1 MSQKSKLSKKEKKS
15 ISKSQSA
22 KKQSNT
28 TKEKSIKTPIIVALI
43 FGFTFCAICAL
54 LASASGTKKA
64 LNSYFHDE
72 INGKK
77 EAFLIALT
85 QRGEKISTNLKLL
98 HTDSAFLNTIDDAH
112 FSGDIFS
119 ITKYCNE
126 LQRSI
131 GVSNAFILDNSGK
144 ILYSSQRVI
153 PDPNMLKKNGVLEL
167 VKSRAVAYQLS
178 YYHDRLCY
186 VALAK
191 VETPM
196 GFSGYCVLE
205 DNLIVDEVS
214 DHFSRM
220 LNAEFT
226 SYYENKRIGT
236 SIFNPDVAGTR
247 LTGSKVNYPDVMEAV
262 YERGETYTVEQQLG
276 LDNYLVVYFPS
287 KVDNGLHNIMF
298 SIAISTNV
306 VESTIGAVVKT
317 SAIASALQTIGL
329 IVLVLAILTTLM
341 FIPLKKATKAIKSL
355 AEESEETDLTY
366 RINFNKNNEIGNL
379 CQDVDKFIDRQQRL
393 IGELKSAQT
402 SLEDIGATLG
412 STSVES
418 ASAISEIMANIESV
432 KKQTKNQISA
442 SSSASEK
449 MKEVF
454 DSTATLDKLIENQSA
469 GIVQSSAS
477 IEEMVSNIA
486 SVSNSVK
493 TMSAQFKELIAVT
506 QNGRDTQ
513 SEVNKKVL
521 QMNEQS
527 KLMIEANRVI
537 ARIASQTNLLAMNAA
552 IEAAH
557 AGEAGAGFS
566 VVADEIRTLA
576 ENSSKQSH
584 NIAAEL
590 KLITKTVEEVVAAS
604 NQSNEAFKTI
614 TEKISDTDNLVN
626 EIDYA
631 MEEQDSASKQVLE
644 ALKDVNAS
652 TMDVQ
657 ATSKSMKDVTSNA
670 GIELDKLNE
679 IIYLVDNS
687 MDEMTAGA
695 QEINKS
701 ASEVSNMA
709 TETMDNI
716 KSMENLIGKFKI

>member
-1 MSQKSKLSKKEKKS
+1 MGQKSKLSKKEKKS
-15 ISKSQSA
+15 KTQNT
-22 KKQSNT
+22 KKNQNKT
-28 TKEKSIKTPIIVALI
+28 NQKTVRTPIIIALI
-43 FGFTFCAICAL
+43 IGFLICALCAL
-54 LASASGTKKA
+54 LASASGTEKA
-64 LNSYFHDE
+64 LNTYFQE
-72 INGKK
+72 EVNGKK

-98 HTDSAFLNTIDDAH
+98 HTDPAFLDVVDAAY

-119 ITKYCNE
+119 ITKYCND
-126 LQRSI
+126 LQKSI

-153 PDPNMLKKNGVLEL
+153 PDPNMLKKNGIQEL

-178 YYHDRLCY
+178 YYQDRLCY
-186 VALAK
+186 VAISK

-214 DHFSRM
+214 DHFGRM

-236 SIFNPDVAGTR
+236 TLFNQEQAGTR
-247 LTGSKVNYPDVMEAV
+247 LTGSRVNYPDVMEAV
-262 YERGETYTVEQQLG
+262 YERGETYTAEQLIG

-287 KVDNGLHNIMF
+287 KVDNGTHNVMF

-317 SAIASALQTIGL
+317 SAIASALQTIAL
-329 IVLVLAILTTLM
+329 IVLVLAILTSLM
-341 FIPLKKATKAIKSL
+341 FVPLKKASKAIENL

-393 IGELKSAQT
+393 IGELKAAQN

-412 STSVES
+412 SSSVES
-418 ASAISEIMANIESV
+418 ASAISQIMANIESV
-432 KKQTKNQISA
+432 KKQTKNQITA

-486 SVSNSVK
+486 SVSSSVK
-493 TMSAQFKELIAVT
+493 TMSTQFKELITVT
-506 QNGRDTQ
+506 QNGRETQ
-513 SEVNKKVL
+513 AQVNKKIL

-537 ARIASQTNLLAMNAA
+537 AKIASQTNLLAMNAA

-584 NIAAEL
+584 NIASEL

-604 NQSNEAFKTI
+604 NQSNEAFKII

-709 TETMDNI
+709 TETMENI
-716 KSMENLIGKFKI
+716 KFMDNLIGKFKI